1 MAIVASTLGG
11 FEDTSKTPPDTA
23 FMTDSERIDH
33 ELAYG
38 VVTPKKKGQYSVMNI
53 IMIIMVILGICFAFS
68 IFFLYKFVS
77 AINDVN

>member
-38 VVTPKKKGQYSVMNI
+38 VVTPKKKGQIGPISDLLCHIGATPNGSTCHI
-53 IMIIMVILGICFAFS
+53 
-68 IFFLYKFVS
+68 
-77 AINDVN
+77 